1 MTPHLEAK
9 HGDYAKIVLLPGDP
23 LRAKWIADTYL
34 QEVRQVNG
42 VRNMLGFTGVLDWN
56 DERMTISVQGGGM
69 GMASN
74 GIYIHE

>member
-1 MTPHLEAK
+1 MQDCIIT
-9 HGDYAKIVLLPGDP
+9 GDP

-56 DERMTISVQGGGM
+56 DERMTCIRTRWWYG
-69 GMASN
+69 N
-74 GIYIHE
+74 ENKWHLYT